1 MDKKEIETDEYIK
14 RDKRNKCF
22 YIVVIVFIMSINMM
36 LLVDTAKERDI
47 LTTDNQNLIIATTEL
62 ESELDTKNAQIDEL
76 VAKYTDINNKYS
88 ELKSADITKSL
99 SYIEPLKQYD
109 KKQYLL
115 LYKSIMSEAID
126 QPETIYDFTT
136 GEEFDLICRIVEA
149 EIGNGC
155 FDSKVNVANTLVN
168 RYYSDNF
175 PNNWIDIVY
184 SPSQYSTLSN
194 GAYKKVTIKED
205 TILAI
210 EYAFS
215 IEDTTQGSTY
225 FHSGSSRWHEDS
237 LEFVFEDADGH
248 KFYKLRGDIDAKW
261 KEKSYD
267 VKKILE
273 EKR

>member
-1 MDKKEIETDEYIK
+1 MNKKEIEINKQEK
-14 RDKRNKCF
+14 RDKCF
-22 YIVVIVFIMSINMM
+22 YIIVIIFIMIINMM

-62 ESELDTKNAQIDEL
+62 ESELDSKNAQIDEL

-115 LYKSIMSEAID
+115 LYKSIMSDAID
-126 QPETIYDFTT
+126 QPETIYDYTT
-136 GEEFDLICRIVEA
+136 DKEFDLICRIVEA

-155 FDSKVNVANTLVN
+155 FDSKVNVANTLIN

-175 PNNWIDIVY
+175 PDNWIDIVY

-194 GAYKKVTIKED
+194 GAYKNVTIKED

-225 FHSGSSRWHEDS
+225 FHSGSSKWHEDS
-237 LEFVFEDADGH
+237 LEFVFEDTDGH
-248 KFYKLRGDIDAKW
+248 KFYKLRGEVDAKW
-261 KEKSYD
+261 KEKPYD
-267 VKKILE
+267 VKTILE